1 MKTFE
6 VAHLPLNGISPLK
19 PYLASIGKLPRAI
32 QIKPSGSNRT
42 RTRGLLS
49 ARQARS

>member
-19 PYLASIGKLPRAI
+19 PYLASIGKLFKLNLA
-32 QIKPSGSNRT
+32 GAT
-42 RTRGLLS
+42 GLEPAAS
-49 ARQARS
+49 